1 MTNIAIENGPV
12 EIVDLPNDSMVI
24 FQFVILNYQRVWPT
38 GVNLDIERYIEW
50 VDDCNIPSIY
60 HLPGIPSFN
69 IFQSLPNAYWK
80 ILKDIERWYTRYQ
93 PQSYWSPFTEPVRS
107 PFLLH
112 NNSVDFGRL
121 NSPRSIA
128 FVDCIAT
135 NITRISC
142 LNPHSRGYYG
152 YKWLLGGMTP
162 PLVAH
167 PLGRN
172 YGSGGF
178 SVALTPTND
187 FPQIQIQ

>member
-1 MTNIAIENGPV
+1 MTNWGEPRHWKIYWMGRWLQYTINIPFTWYT
-12 EIVDLPNDSMVI
+12 I
-24 FQFVILNYQRVWPT
+24 FQYISKPT
-38 GVNLDIERYIEW
+38 K
-50 VDDCNIPSIY
+50 C
-60 HLPGIPSFN
+60 
-69 IFQSLPNAYWK
+69 

>member
-1 MTNIAIENGPV
+1 MTNWGEPRHWKIYWMGRWLQYTINIPFTWYT
-12 EIVDLPNDSMVI
+12 I
-24 FQFVILNYQRVWPT
+24 FQYIFKAYQMH
-38 GVNLDIERYIEW
+38 IER
-50 VDDCNIPSIY
+50 
-60 HLPGIPSFN
+60 
-69 IFQSLPNAYWK
+69 YWK
-80 ILKDIERWYTRYQ
+80 ILKRWYTRYQ

>member
-80 ILKDIERWYTRYQ
+80 ILKDIERYWKILKDIERYGKILKDIER
-93 PQSYWSPFTEPVRS
+93 YWKILKDIV
-107 PFLLH
+107 
-112 NNSVDFGRL
+112 
-121 NSPRSIA
+121 
-128 FVDCIAT
+128 
-135 NITRISC
+135 NIEDIERYWKI
-142 LNPHSRGYYG
+142 
-152 YKWLLGGMTP
+152 
-162 PLVAH
+162 
-167 PLGRN
+167 
-172 YGSGGF
+172 
-178 SVALTPTND
+178 
-187 FPQIQIQ
+187 